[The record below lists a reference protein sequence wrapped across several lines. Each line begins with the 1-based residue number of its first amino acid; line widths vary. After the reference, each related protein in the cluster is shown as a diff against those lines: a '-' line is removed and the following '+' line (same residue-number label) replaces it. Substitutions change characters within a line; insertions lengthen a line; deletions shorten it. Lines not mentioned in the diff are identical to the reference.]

1 MKALGKGESKKGFE
15 SPFIPSGLTSDV
27 YGENNPPKDWCD
39 IGLLIPHEAIRRE
52 MTAMVKSVNALDEK
66 SLDDS
71 WRILY
76 FCEWFID
83 VFAITIH
90 R

>member
-1 MKALGKGESKKGFE
+1 MKALGKDDGGTKGET
-15 SPFIPSGLTSDV
+15 PFIPSGLTYHV
-27 YGENNPPKDWCD
+27 YNENNPPKDWCD
-39 IGLLIPHEAIRRE
+39 VGLLIPHEAIRRE

-66 SLDDS
+66 SQDD